1 VASFPWSDYWMPLP
15 VAGSRPAV
23 LGRRWTPA
31 ASTTSAPPRDYWT
44 LTQPDDSAV
53 PVLER
58 HSAGGGPLPVQTSVR
73 AVSHGGETVTA
84 TAKTAAPLADR
95 MRHSAGGGPVP
106 TQTAS
111 VRAVTHAGET
121 VTATAKTAPPL
132 ADRQTLSDRT
142 PTAILPTVTPTP
154 LDSPPQTVTRLCVG
168 CGKPLEG
175 KRPQAKA
182 HGVACRQ
189 RAYRRRKKEARQA
202 QGRRDNGRGSESE
215 LASLAQRLA
224 S

>member
-1 VASFPWSDYWMPLP
+1 MPTRRARGLDKCRPWAQTRCSVTVSVAAGVDVASFPWPDYWMPLP
-15 VAGSRPAV
+15 VTGSRPAV

-31 ASTTSAPPRDYWT
+31 VSTASAPPRDYWT

-58 HSAGGGPLPVQTSVR
+58 HSAVGGPLPAQTAPVR
-73 AVSHGGETVTA
+73 AGTHSEETVT
-84 TAKTAAPLADR
+84 P
-95 MRHSAGGGPVP
+95 S
-106 TQTAS
+106 
-111 VRAVTHAGET
+111 
-121 VTATAKTAPPL
+121 AKTAPPL
-132 ADRQTLSDRT
+132 ADRLTLSDRT
-142 PTAILPTVTPTP
+142 PTAVSPTVTLTP
-154 LDSPPQTVTRLCVG
+154 LHSPPQTVTRLCVG

-202 QGRRDNGRGSESE
+202 QDQRENGRGSESE
-215 LASLAQRLA
+215 LAGLAQRLA